1 MRKLQQNSMKNS
13 HVLFAHLL
21 QMLTSY
27 VTTVPFSK
35 QELNSLTKES
45 TDFIQILS
53 HPSNVF
59 FSAKGPIPDPALYL
73 LIASWFIS
81 L

>member
-59 FSAKGPIPDPALYL
+59 FSAEEPIPDPALYL